1 MFNPKFTITPNI
13 LKSISQIE
21 VAKEII
27 ENSPLIPT
35 FERKF
40 VNETRAR
47 VIHYS
52 ARIEG
57 NPLELSDAKKIV
69 EGREDEVVAR
79 VRDIQEIINYRKTMD
94 YIDKKTKAKGAKNIT
109 ERDIL
114 EIHALIMDRI
124 LPLEECGIYRD
135 FKIGTKNSH
144 TQEFSYIAPKPGLVK
159 QQVKDFFDW
168 LKSNKAEELHP
179 VLKAGIVHYEIAR
192 IHPFSDGSGRTA
204 RVLATL
210 SLYFDDYDIKRFFCL
225 EEHYDQ
231 NAASYYKALQ
241 LVQKA
246 DGDMTKWLEYF
257 SQGVAIELN
266 KVKEKV
272 QRLSKD
278 QKLRR
283 TVGQVALNER
293 QEKIIEFLQEY
304 GRIQN
309 RDWQELFPDV
319 SDDTIL
325 RDLKMLQREGVVRKQ
340 GVTKRACYVPV

>member
-40 VNETRAR
+40 VNEARAR

-57 NPLELSDAKKIV
+57 NPLDLSDAKKVI
-69 EGREDEVVAR
+69 EGREDEVIAR
-79 VRDIQEIINYRKTMD
+79 VRDIQEIINYRKAMD
-94 YIDKKTKAKGAKNIT
+94 YIDKKTKAKGEQNIN
-109 ERDIL
+109 EKDIL
-114 EIHALIMDRI
+114 EIHGLIMDKI
-124 LPLEECGIYRD
+124 LPAEECGTYRN
-135 FKIGTKNSH
+135 FSIGTKNSH
-144 TQEFSYIAPKPGLVK
+144 TQEFSYVAPKPELVK
-159 QQVKDFFDW
+159 QQIKNFLAW
-168 LKSNKAEELHP
+168 LKNDEVKELHP

-192 IHPFSDGSGRTA
+192 IHPFSDGSGRTSRA
-204 RVLATL
+204 LATL
-210 SLYFDDYDIKRFFCL
+210 SLYLDDYDIKRFFCL

-241 LVQKA
+241 SVQKT
-246 DGDMTKWLEYF
+246 DSDMTKWLEYF

-266 KVKEKV
+266 KVKQKI

-293 QEKIIEFLQEY
+293 QEKVIEFLQEY

-309 RDWQELFPDV
+309 RDWRELFPDV

-325 RDLKMLQREGVVRKQ
+325 RDLKMLEREGVVRKQ
-340 GVTKRACYVPV
+340 GVTKRACYVLV